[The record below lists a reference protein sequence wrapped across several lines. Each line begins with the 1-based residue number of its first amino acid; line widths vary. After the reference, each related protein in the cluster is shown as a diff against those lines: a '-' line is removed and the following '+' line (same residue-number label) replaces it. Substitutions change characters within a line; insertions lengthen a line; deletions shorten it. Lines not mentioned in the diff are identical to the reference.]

1 MLELEILC
9 SEVIN
14 ELRKENYTELN
25 IKKHQ
30 NTYIDFIKYAH
41 LKLKYIFQIA

>member
-14 ELRKENYTELN
+14 ELRNENYTELN

-30 NTYIDFIKYAH
+30 ITYIDFIKYAH
-41 LKLKYIFQIA
+41 LKMKYIFQII